1 MKKSVLLSLFIAAI
15 HFLLAGLAGHLAAQ
29 DIFISKDGKISFFS
43 KAPLEDINPLSDK
56 LASVLNTKTKKI
68 IFSVNIKTLHGFNAA
83 LQEEHFNEKYM
94 HSDKY
99 SKATFKGE
107 IQDDVN
113 LTQPGTYNVK
123 AKGILDIHGVE
134 QERTID
140 GVITVEEGKINLKA
154 KFKVEVA
161 DHKVK
166 IPKLVWEKVAEVVDV
181 TIDIT
186 YLPKE

>member
-1 MKKSVLLSLFIAAI
+1 MKKLLLLSICIAAI
-15 HFLLAGLAGHLAAQ
+15 LFLLTGLAGHLTAQ
-29 DIFISKDGKISFFS
+29 DIFVTKEGKISFFS
-43 KAPLEDINPLSDK
+43 KAPLEDINPSSDK

-99 SKATFKGE
+99 PKAIFKGE
-107 IQDDVN
+107 ILDDVN
-113 LTQPGTYNVK
+113 LTQTGTYNVK

-140 GVITVEEGKINLKA
+140 GVITVEEGKINLSA

-166 IPKLVWEKVAEVVDV
+166 IPKLVWEKVAEVVEV
-181 TIDIT
+181 AVDIT